1 MCVCERE
8 RKRERESQEGQGD
21 GGKSRDKGNGLT
33 RPAELLKKLIKEISN
48 NQSRITRRRALHIGK
63 IHLYFI

>member
-1 MCVCERE
+1 M
-8 RKRERESQEGQGD
+8 RESPEGQGE